1 MSAAPASMGPED
13 VPAEA
18 KQAGIAG
25 LLGMMG
31 MAVKIILTDEK
42 LSIGKV
48 IGHLFAAMAVAVL
61 SGFALD
67 GYIAN
72 KKMLWALN
80 GLSGYMALQIIS
92 WAEGMVKA
100 RLSGELNKA
109 KKAAGLKPS
118 SSSSTRKPNGKPKA
132 SKRRR

>member
-1 MSAAPASMGPED
+1 MSASPLSPED
-13 VPAEA
+13 ISPEV
-18 KQAGIAG
+18 KQGSLAG

-42 LSIGKV
+42 LTVGKV
-48 IGHLFAAMAVAVL
+48 LTRLFVAMVVAVL

-67 GYIAN
+67 SYIEN

-80 GLSGYMALQIIS
+80 GLSGYMALEVTA
-92 WAEGMVKA
+92 WAESVVKA

-109 KKAAGLKPS
+109 QKAAGLKPA
-118 SSSSTRKPNGKPKA
+118 KPKSRGA
-132 SKRRR
+132 KGKARR